1 MDLIS
6 TDINFLIE
14 KVRKNSAYLTETEWN
29 VNDILYVEDLE
40 QTKA

>member
-6 TDINFLIE
+6 IDLNFLIE
-14 KVRKNSAYLTETEWN
+14 KVRKSSAYLTETEWN
-29 VNDILYVEDLE
+29 VNDILYIEGLE